1 MVGKKNTAQP
11 VVETSALKI
20 YLRLLSYLKSY
31 RLMFVIS
38 IVGFAIYASSTTMFI
53 KILENLISIIE
64 NNNPQDRFLVPL
76 QVIGLTVLRGI
87 GAFAGVYFLS
97 RVAFSVIH
105 NLRVQ
110 VFNHMTRLPSMT
122 FDDQSSGHLV
132 SVITYNING
141 VTAAATDAIKILL
154 REGLTVIALLSYL
167 FYTDWKLTLVF
178 ILIAPLIGSLV
189 TTVGKRLRRL
199 STKVQTTVGDITQ
212 VTSEMITGYR
222 VMRSFGGEDYERQRF
237 EAASKKNYQQ
247 NMKIVVTAAA
257 NTPLIQLIVAFAIAA
272 LIYLALNV
280 MELGNPAEFVAY
292 MTAVG
297 AMLQPMRRLGEV
309 APIILKGVAAADSV
323 FSLLD
328 QAPERDDGTQAV
340 ERVQGQVSFKQLY
353 FHYARSDKPALKD
366 INLDVMPG
374 EVIALVGRSGSG
386 KSTLVNLLARFYD
399 YDQGEIAI
407 DGIPLANFRL
417 ANLRQQIALVN
428 QHVTLFN
435 DTVAGN
441 IAYGS
446 LTDRDMVAIRRAAD
460 LAHATEFIEQLPQG
474 FDTMI
479 GESGA
484 RLSGGQRQR
493 LAIARAILKDAPIL
507 ILDEATSALDNES
520 ERFIQAALESVMQN
534 RTTFV
539 VAHRLSTI
547 ERADRIVVMDAGEIV
562 EQGTHAEL
570 LAKGAHYANLYSMQF
585 RDELQD
591 ASKPAE

>member
-1 MVGKKNTAQP
+1 MVDKSKTVQP
-11 VVETSALKI
+11 VVTTSAFKV
-20 YLRLLSYLKSY
+20 YARLLSYLKSY
-31 RLMFVIS
+31 RLMFLISVI
-38 IVGFAIYASSTTMFI
+38 GFAIYAFSTTLFI
-53 KILENLISIIE
+53 KILENLINIIDS
-64 NNNPQDRFLVPL
+64 NDPQDRLLVPL
-76 QVIGLTVLRGI
+76 QVIGLTVLRGL

-110 VFNHMTRLPSMT
+110 VFNHMTRLPSMA
-122 FDDQSSGHLV
+122 FDNQSSGHLV
-132 SVITYNING
+132 SIITYNING

-154 REGLTVIALLSYL
+154 REGLTVVALLGYL
-167 FYTDWKLTLVF
+167 FYTDWKLTLIFLLV
-178 ILIAPLIGSLV
+178 APLIGSLV
-189 TTVGKRLRRL
+189 TKVGKRMRRL
-199 STKVQTTVGDITQ
+199 STNVQNTVGDITQ
-212 VTSEMITGYR
+212 VSSEMINGYR
-222 VMRSFGGEDYERQRF
+222 IMRSFGGEAYEQQRF
-237 EAASKKNYQQ
+237 AAASKKNYQQ

-257 NTPLIQLIVAFAIAA
+257 NTPLIQLIVAFAIAG

-280 MELGNPAEFVAY
+280 MELSDPAAFVAY

-323 FSLLD
+323 FNLLD
-328 QAPERDDGTQAV
+328 QAPEPDQGTRELA
-340 ERVQGQVSFKQLY
+340 RAKGQVSFQNLSFRY
-353 FHYARSDKPALKD
+353 PHSERPALNG
-366 INLDVMPG
+366 INLEVNAG

-386 KSTLVNLLARFYD
+386 KSTLVNLLGRFYD
-399 YDQGEIAI
+399 YEQGRILI
-407 DGIPLANFRL
+407 DGLPLTDLRL

-428 QHVTLFN
+428 QHVTLFD

-446 LTDRDMVAIRRAAD
+446 LADRDMDAVRRAAD
-460 LAHATEFIEQLPQG
+460 LAHATEFIERLPEG
-474 FDTMI
+474 FDTYI
-479 GESGA
+479 GEGGA

-520 ERFIQAALESVMQN
+520 EHYIQAALEKVMRG

-547 ERADRIVVMDAGEIV
+547 ERADRIIVMADGYIV
-562 EQGTHAEL
+562 EQGTHVEL
-570 LAKGAHYANLYSMQF
+570 LAKGEHYARLHSLNF
-585 RDELQD
+585 DEPSTPD
-591 ASKPAE
+591 AY